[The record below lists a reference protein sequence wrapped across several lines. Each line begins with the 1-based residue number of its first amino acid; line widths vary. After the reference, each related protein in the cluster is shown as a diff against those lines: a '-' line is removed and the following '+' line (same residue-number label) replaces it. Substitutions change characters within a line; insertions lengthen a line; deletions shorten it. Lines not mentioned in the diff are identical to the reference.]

1 MRSEVYDGHLPVSN
15 SGSWPVVGLWAIP
28 VTSPRSAHS
37 SVSGYRMRSYVR
49 FPKAHN
55 RRRRRRH
62 RQHRHTDRLYAWGA
76 RLRCISRIKE
86 KKKFYPRRPY
96 SWSPHHHTLSPALL
110 VPRAPINQNLHFG
123 CPYSLAS
130 RVFHLFSS
138 HRKSHHVHQR
148 TQIPH
153 LHFYVI
159 NTRRTPRTV
168 GRVERSFL
176 ERLLYCTVC
185 DDAALSIHSLFD
197 QCLQCNVCLILTL
210 AVKKRV
216 SCFFEAWF
224 LAYWYYTPRT
234 GYTSRSPGT
243 VRSTSYAPHLIHVL
257 YVKPSHA
264 RRAIPPGRRCAI
276 VIVIVFPL
284 WESTPVCY
292 DEG

>member
-1 MRSEVYDGHLPVSN
+1 MDTCRSRTVDHGPLLAYGLFRLPAPAARTAPSADTGCAHTCVS
-15 SGSWPVVGLWAIP
+15 
-28 VTSPRSAHS
+28 
-37 SVSGYRMRSYVR
+37 
-49 FPKAHN
+49 
-55 RRRRRRH
+55 RRH
-62 RQHRHTDRLYAWGA
+62 TVVVVVVVIDSIGTPTASTHGQRDFLVFLA
-76 RLRCISRIKE
+76 L
-86 KKKFYPRRPY
+86 KKFFPRRPY
-96 SWSPHHHTLSPALL
+96 SWSPHHHTSSPALL
-110 VPRAPINQNLHFG
+110 VPRQSIRT
-123 CPYSLAS
+123 SILAVLIPLLPC
-130 RVFHLFSS
+130 VFHLFSS